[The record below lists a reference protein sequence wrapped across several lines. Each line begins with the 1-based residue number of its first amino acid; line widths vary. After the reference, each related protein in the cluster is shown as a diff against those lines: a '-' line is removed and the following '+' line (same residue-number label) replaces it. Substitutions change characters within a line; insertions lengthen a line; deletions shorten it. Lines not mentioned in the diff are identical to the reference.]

1 MNKIILTAL
10 AGVSLLAAGC
20 VAVPV
25 GPITGGGGATTT
37 AAAPD
42 LRSQL
47 AGRSLTVP
55 AWTYFLW
62 SDGSLTHNNT
72 FTGEQTFGT
81 WTVQGN
87 TLCLQHQG
95 QNCGTVVING
105 NVATFSSVSGD
116 TPINYTLG

>member
-1 MNKIILTAL
+1 MNKFRLAAL
-10 AGVSLLAAGC
+10 AAISLLAAGC

-25 GPITGGGGATTT
+25 GLITGGGGATTT

-47 AGRSLTVP
+47 AGRALTVP
-55 AWTYFLW
+55 AWTYYLW
-62 SDGSLTHNNT
+62 SDGTLTRENQD
-72 FTGEQTFGT
+72 GVQTFGT
-81 WTVQGN
+81 WSVQGN

-116 TPINYTLG
+116 TPVNYTLS